1 MKGDAEGGREE
12 LKKGGKSLRREG
24 GAEGVREELKKGGK
38 SLRREGEL
46 KEGGGRR
53 S

>member
-1 MKGDAEGGREE
+1 M
-12 LKKGGKSLRREG
+12 LKEGGKSLRREG

>member
-1 MKGDAEGGREE
+1 MKGDSEGG
-12 LKKGGKSLRREG
+12 
-24 GAEGVREELKKGGK
+24 REELKKGGK

-46 KEGGGRR
+46 KEGGG